1 MAYVEAHAS
10 LRDHPKTKKLA
21 RLLGISRAQAI
32 GHMLC
37 LWWWAQEYADDG
49 NLSAYEL
56 ADIAEAAD
64 WDGNATVF
72 VDALLSCGTKDRA
85 GFLVNHAEEGLK
97 INDWME
103 YGGKLTVKRQMAK
116 ERMRTLRSKEKD
128 VTRTF
133 AEHSHNVNGT
143 LSDVTHI
150 DQSRVDQSREE
161 KSREEKS
168 IKNSEA
174 QATLVASPQRRQSAA
189 KRSPHHDHP
198 AVQAY
203 HDMHNRWPQ
212 TAQMALI
219 AERNPPIGEWV
230 RALRA
235 WAGKGYNPANIAG
248 ILEWAENPNRL
259 ETAEAVKVTTNN
271 GKPDYNA
278 GKWVFNPPPDYTQN
292 D

>member
-1 MAYVEAHAS
+1 MDHKWIVIAKRAGVQPVIVSAIFWALLDYASQQDERGSVAGFDVETYAIWAGMDEADVLS
-10 LRDHPKTKKLA
+10 VLDA
-21 RLLGISRAQAI
+21 MRAKGVI
-32 GHMLC
+32 T
-37 LWWWAQEYADDG
+37 DG
-49 NLSAYEL
+49 ETLSA
-56 ADIAEAAD
+56 
-64 WDGNATVF
+64 WDKRQPKREDDSKERVRRHRDSKNVTHGNADGESVTQ
-72 VDALLSCGTKDRA
+72 C
-85 GFLVNHAEEGLK
+85 
-97 INDWME
+97 ND
-103 YGGKLTVKRQMAK
+103 
-116 ERMRTLRSKEKD
+116 
-128 VTRTF
+128 
-133 AEHSHNVNGT
+133 
-143 LSDVTHI
+143 DVTHGNAPDKRRE
-150 DQSRVDQSREE
+150 DQRRS
-161 KSREEKS
+161 
-168 IKNSEA
+168 KNSEA
-174 QATLVASPQRRQSAA
+174 QATLVAPPQRRQSAT

-203 HDMHNRWPQ
+203 HDIHNRWPQ